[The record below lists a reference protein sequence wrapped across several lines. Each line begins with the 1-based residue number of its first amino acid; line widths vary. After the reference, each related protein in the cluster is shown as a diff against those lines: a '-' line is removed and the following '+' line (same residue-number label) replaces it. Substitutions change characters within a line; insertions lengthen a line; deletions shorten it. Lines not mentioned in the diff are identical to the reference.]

1 MKKSTGIPVL
11 IIAALLPLTVYFH
24 MESIGFSQYPWFPNQ
39 GYWFDWFLFGKGQ
52 LLLLMAVLMISTMIG
67 LKIKKRKISTLRDTW
82 LLIIAG
88 IFMLISAVTS
98 KYPEQSF
105 SGSIEQYESIGVLV
119 AYLILLFFTSAYT
132 AEGKHI
138 ELVEKALLAGFAV
151 SCVLGVL
158 QLAQADFFSSEM
170 GKRLLVPASL
180 EELRDGLRFSK
191 DAKGFGRVYMAL
203 YNSSYAGIYIAM
215 ILPFLALSEKRYIK
229 WLTVPAILCLM
240 GTMSKTAWAAALMV
254 AVLGMLMMKKQQKWR
269 ISLIA
274 VGIIGILI
282 AFLPAEDGV
291 ISGEKELQEVTGE
304 AEHIRIVYQGNELY
318 FSEYPKDGGVKYKLT
333 DQRGEKIPLTW
344 SEERGELDPIPPEYE
359 GLHFKVYVKEEIS
372 YAVFRYEDVIFRFTD
387 DLGTGKYEYISING
401 KPDELADATVLM
413 KAGDTLLNGRGYIWN
428 RVLPIV
434 KEHLLF
440 GTGPDTFLQVFPQ
453 DDYVARANLGY
464 GFFSEIL
471 TNAHSLYLQ
480 TTMQTGVVVFGSL
493 CFFLYRYLK
502 KAWKTY
508 AHKET
513 YDKRDKVGIA
523 CFLGSAAYLI
533 CGLTF
538 SSSICT
544 TPIFIIL
551 VGTGIGI
558 LTKSE
563 KE

>member
-1 MKKSTGIPVL
+1 M
-11 IIAALLPLTVYFH
+11 
-24 MESIGFSQYPWFPNQ
+24 
-39 GYWFDWFLFGKGQ
+39 
-52 LLLLMAVLMISTMIG
+52 
-67 LKIKKRKISTLRDTW
+67 
-82 LLIIAG
+82 
-88 IFMLISAVTS
+88 
-98 KYPEQSF
+98 
-105 SGSIEQYESIGVLV
+105 
-119 AYLILLFFTSAYT
+119 
-132 AEGKHI
+132 
-138 ELVEKALLAGFAV
+138 
-151 SCVLGVL
+151 
-158 QLAQADFFSSEM
+158 
-170 GKRLLVPASL
+170 
-180 EELRDGLRFSK
+180 
-191 DAKGFGRVYMAL
+191 
-203 YNSSYAGIYIAM
+203 
-215 ILPFLALSEKRYIK
+215 
-229 WLTVPAILCLM
+229 
-240 GTMSKTAWAAALMV
+240 
-254 AVLGMLMMKKQQKWR
+254 
-269 ISLIA
+269 
-274 VGIIGILI
+274 
-282 AFLPAEDGV
+282 
-291 ISGEKELQEVTGE
+291 
-304 AEHIRIVYQGNELY
+304 
-318 FSEYPKDGGVKYKLT
+318 
-333 DQRGEKIPLTW
+333 
-344 SEERGELDPIPPEYE
+344 
-359 GLHFKVYVKEEIS
+359 
-372 YAVFRYEDVIFRFTD
+372 IFRFTD